1 MTDPGRQRAAAGE
14 EGFTLVE
21 LMVVLVLMG
30 IVLGILTNSMIQAQR
45 TVTGTLQRQ
54 NDLGQAR
61 IAADA
66 ISADLRALVTLQS
79 VTFERA
85 ADGEV
90 IFYADRTIA
99 CTPAVAGPPP
109 TAPACEPPVKIHIVR
124 DPSGT
129 VTRTATRPPAGTA
142 RTPPLTAYTVAAGAQ
157 STSPRVLA
165 RGVRTDVPLFRFHSS
180 FAYSAGPTPTPV
192 PSNLATTGTPALLPE
207 ASKSLVRFV
216 EVTLAVDPPDARA
229 IGTTR
234 VRSVVRL
241 PNLAIR

>member
-99 CTPAVAGPPP
+99 CTPSAPGPPP
-109 TAPACEPPVKIHIVR
+109 TPPVCEPPVKIHILR
-124 DPSGT
+124 DASGT
-129 VTRTATRPPAGTA
+129 VTRSTIRPPAGTA
-142 RTPPLTAYTVAAGAQ
+142 RTPPLTAYTTGTVQ
-157 STSPRVLA
+157 TTSRVLA
-165 RGVRTDVPLFRFHSS
+165 RGLRTDVPLFRYHSS

-207 ASKSLVRFV
+207 ARKPLVRFV

-241 PNLAIR
+241 PNLALR